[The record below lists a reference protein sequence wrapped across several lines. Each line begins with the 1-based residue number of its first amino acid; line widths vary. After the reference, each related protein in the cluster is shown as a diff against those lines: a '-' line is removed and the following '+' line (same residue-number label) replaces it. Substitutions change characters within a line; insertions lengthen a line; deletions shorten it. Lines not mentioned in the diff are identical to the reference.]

1 MSAGAEVNDQ
11 QKREREM
18 LVKLLRTWYGAAKNF
33 KLYTANHPTSLESC
47 QKMTL
52 VLEEIFRER
61 LEVAIQHT
69 DGMFMVED
77 HLFIEESLLYYD
89 LLKGIEDNRIGSV
102 TFLPGITGE
111 ELTSF
116 CLTLLRKAGDASSNG
131 FVTDHIRAPAM
142 LKGDD
147 MNRKKDARVKGGTL
161 VLRAAQVHEEWI
173 GIADKL
179 LSKLLEEQNIAVSEI
194 ALSLDKLI
202 DLMHQ
207 SPQSLAVVVS
217 LKPTVNLS
225 AHHAV
230 NTMISSIFIG
240 QQLGYDVTALKMLA
254 IAALVHD
261 VGRHLLPSD
270 FAGDYKLAAGDAD
283 FVRLHTRDGASFL
296 AGVPGVPMS
305 IVRAA
310 LEHHIGFDGSGYPE
324 LPGSQKAHP
333 FSRIIALADFV
344 SWRTV
349 SESHYRK
356 PAPMHRVIRALLRRT
371 GSQFEPFLVKLLA
384 PLFGLYP
391 PGTRVRLSDGSEAVV
406 IEPNLRNIS
415 RPAVAC
421 VAADGSMS
429 YRWLGT
435 LSEGAKG
442 GFACSVTRVLGVEQ
456 DIAPFLDLL
465 PEVTDKVA

>member
-1 MSAGAEVNDQ
+1 MNVGGGDLQDQ

-33 KLYTANHPTSLESC
+33 KLYNANHPTSLESC
-47 QKMTL
+47 QKMSL
-52 VLEEIFRER
+52 VLEEIFRQR
-61 LEVAIQHT
+61 LEVVIQHS

-102 TFLPGITGE
+102 TFLPGVTSE

-116 CLTLLRKAGDASSNG
+116 CLTLLRKGGDSTGNG
-131 FVTDHIRAPAM
+131 FVTDHIRAPAAM
-142 LKGDD
+142 KGDD
-147 MNRKKDARVKGGTL
+147 LNRKKDSRVKGGTL
-161 VLRAAQVHEEWI
+161 VLRAAQVHEEWV
-173 GIADKL
+173 GIADRL
-179 LSKLLEEQNIAVSEI
+179 LSKLLEEQNIAVAEI

-202 DLMHQ
+202 DLMTQ
-207 SPQSLAVVVS
+207 SSQSLAVVVA
-217 LKPTVNLS
+217 LKPAVNLS

-230 NTMISSIFIG
+230 NSMICSVFIG
-240 QQLGYDVTALKMLA
+240 QQLGYDITSLKMLA
-254 IAALVHD
+254 IATLVHD

-310 LEHHIGFDGSGYPE
+310 LEHHIGFDGLGYPE
-324 LPGSQKAHP
+324 LPGSQKPHP
-333 FSRIIALADFV
+333 FSRIIALTDFV

-371 GSQFEPFLVKLLA
+371 GSQFEPFLVKLLI
-384 PLFGLYP
+384 PFFGLYP
-391 PGTRVRLSDGSEAVV
+391 PGTRVLMSDGTQGVV

-421 VAADGSMS
+421 IAKEDAS

-435 LSEGAKG
+435 VTNGAAG
-442 GFACSVTRVLGVEQ
+442 GFACSITRVLGVET